1 MCFYCTECNFCFA
14 NVDSYVE
21 HTYSRKHRKNVRKNV
36 QRKLENAEAPA
47 PPFAADTGF
56 VIHVPVETTLRSS
69 TWRTEYIILNT
80 YGTRVV
86 VQRSRL

>member
-14 NVDSYVE
+14 TWDSYVE
-21 HTYSRKHRKNVRKNV
+21 HSYTKKHRKNVRKNL
-36 QRKLENAEAPA
+36 QRKLENAGAPA

-56 VIHVPVETTLRSS
+56 VIHVGVTLRS
-69 TWRTEYIILNT
+69 NT
-80 YGTRVV
+80 DGTRVV